1 MTGIVDAGRVL
12 AVVAVGCL
20 FAVGLAAGPAAAG
33 DNVAIFDLE
42 LEETDA
48 EPGETVT
55 AEVHFYSHG
64 GYGGEGVVELEGTV
78 SYDAD
83 VLTVDDVEAGS
94 FFERD
99 GADADVT
106 IDDDEDGRL
115 TFEKVRETADEG
127 TTGDEPVLTVTFTVA
142 DDAGPANPEVELED
156 HEAVLETDVPQATFD
171 HSDDTTIA
179 VAGGVDEPE
188 EADDDDLEGVT
199 LADDHGADETANEEA
214 DDSDGADDEP
224 ATDDDPDS
232 SEADESAGATD
243 DGDAGEG
250 ADDSVPG
257 FAGFSAFVALVV
269 FLVFSF
275 ASRRR

>member
-1 MTGIVDAGRVL
+1 MTRIVDVARVL
-12 AVVAVGCL
+12 AVVAVACL
-20 FAVGLAAGPAAAG
+20 FAVGFAAGPAAAG

-55 AEVHFYSHG
+55 AEVSFSSHG
-64 GYGGEGVVELEGTV
+64 GYGGEGVVELEGTL

-83 VLTVDDVEAGS
+83 VLAVDDAEAGS
-94 FFERD
+94 FFESD
-99 GADADVT
+99 GTDADVT
-106 IDDDEDGRL
+106 IDDDENGTL
-115 TFEKVRETADEG
+115 SFEKVREPADEG
-127 TTGDEPVLTVTFTVA
+127 TTGDEPVLTVTFAVA
-142 DDAGPANPEVELED
+142 DDAGPANADVELES

-171 HSDDTTIA
+171 HSDDTTVAI
-179 VAGGVDEPE
+179 AGGVDEPE
-188 EADDDDLEGVT
+188 AADDEEPEGVT
-199 LADDHGADETANEEA
+199 LADDDATDEGS